1 MRKQRGAVVAAAG
14 NAGKD
19 RPFWPAAFK
28 QVLGAGAVEQK
39 AGSWTRASYSNYGW
53 WVDAAAR
60 GTNLQS
66 TFTREKTK
74 VAQGPQ
80 IAPTDPTITFSGWA
94 AWDGTSFA
102 TPIAAA
108 MLARTMSRNGLPN
121 AAEAQAHLLA
131 SSPPAP
137 QPDFPLAVLLD
148 ELEGQP
154 EPVPA

>member
-14 NAGKD
+14 NWG
-19 RPFWPAAFK
+19 AAAP
-28 QVLGAGAVEQK
+28 VLARRVQAGAGRRRGRERKGQWA
-39 AGSWTRASYSNYGW
+39 RASYSNHGW

-74 VAQGPQ
+74 VAQGATPR
-80 IAPTDPTITFSGWA
+80 PTDPTIAFDGWA

-108 MLARTMSRNGLPN
+108 MLARTMTRNGLAT
-121 AAEAQAHLLA
+121 AAEAEAHLLA
-131 SSPPAP
+131 SAPAAP

-148 ELEGQP
+148 ELEGDRP
-154 EPVPA
+154 